1 MRVRLGH
8 ALAGNWVGAYEALLL
23 VSRVGRLDAVHALD
37 AALGLDAVEDD
48 VGANVEVVLR
58 RRLLAEE
65 TLS

>member
-1 MRVRLGH
+1 
-8 ALAGNWVGAYEALLL
+8 
-23 VSRVGRLDAVHALD
+23 VHALD

-58 RRLLAEE
+58 RRLLAEA